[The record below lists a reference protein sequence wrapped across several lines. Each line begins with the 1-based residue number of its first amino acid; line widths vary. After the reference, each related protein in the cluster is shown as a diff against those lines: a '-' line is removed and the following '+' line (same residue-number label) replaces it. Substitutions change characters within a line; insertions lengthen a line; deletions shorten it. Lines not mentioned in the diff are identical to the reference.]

1 MSIKGETESKS
12 SKFSDE
18 AIWVDDEESI
28 KALKNYWNSSTKKTK
43 ASYTSGVFLKEY
55 FPYMMKIIISSFNL

>member
-12 SKFSDE
+12 SKFSNE

-28 KALKNYWNSSTKKTK
+28 QGS
-43 ASYTSGVFLKEY
+43 
-55 FPYMMKIIISSFNL
+55 

>member
-1 MSIKGETESKS
+1 MSIKGETESKN

-28 KALKNYWNSSTKKTK
+28 QEGS
-43 ASYTSGVFLKEY
+43 
-55 FPYMMKIIISSFNL
+55 